1 MVIYGLAI
9 LSLCFFLGIF
19 VGDVLGVI
27 LGINSNVGGVGFA
40 MLLLILVSEYLMKN
54 NKLSAKAQEGIL
66 FWSAMYIPVV
76 VAMTA
81 TQNVVAAVKGG
92 PVAILAGII
101 AVVVAFV
108 LVPVLSK
115 LGGKPSINDGAS
127 VNK

>member
-115 LGGKPSINDGAS
+115 LGGKPSINDSAS